1 MRNVKWVLI
10 LVIGLALILP
20 ALPGSAQQTTQVK
33 EGCGQVLKVVGN
45 TVVVKV
51 DATNRTRVFK
61 NVSPDIHFI
70 VDGKKT
76 DVYGLRAGMNVCAYR
91 TVHVSE
97 PMVIYIE
104 DHEVETV
111 VDEPDKHDTPAPAA
125 APAPAPA
132 PKPAPAP
139 VLPKTASSLPLAG
152 LFGMMLLALSAG
164 IAVIRRF

>member
-1 MRNVKWVLI
+1 MRKWVL
-10 LVIGLALILP
+10 VAMVGLALVLP
-20 ALPGSAQQTTQVK
+20 ALPGSAQETTQVK
-33 EGCGQVLKVVGN
+33 EGCGQVIKVVGN
-45 TVVVKV
+45 TVVVRV
-51 DATNRTRVFK
+51 DETNRTRVFK

-76 DVYGLRAGMNVCAYR
+76 DVYGLRAGMSICAYR
-91 TVHVSE
+91 TVHVAE

-111 VDEPDKHDTPAPAA
+111 VDEPDEHDAPKP

-132 PKPAPAP
+132 PKPEPAPAP
-139 VLPKTASSLPLAG
+139 VLPKTGSSLPFAG
-152 LFGMMLLALSAG
+152 LFGLMLLGLSAG